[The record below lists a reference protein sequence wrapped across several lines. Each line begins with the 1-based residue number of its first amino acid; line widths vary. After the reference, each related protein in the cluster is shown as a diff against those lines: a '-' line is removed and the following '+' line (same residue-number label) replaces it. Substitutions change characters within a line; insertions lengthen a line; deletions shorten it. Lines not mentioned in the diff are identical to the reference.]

1 MTLRA
6 HLVRGVA
13 GSLGLTLSAAALALV
28 NGILLARLLG
38 AAGYG
43 VYASVIAIV
52 LLGSYTLTLGFDRL
66 IVREV
71 AALGGRG
78 DWAGVR
84 GLVQGAVQI
93 VVPVSIAA
101 ALAVAFLGWLMREQL
116 HDDVVLVL
124 WLGLVMVPLSNLLAL
139 RSAVALGLHQIVNA
153 QLPETIVRPG
163 LFAVML
169 LVALAS
175 GMSADPALA
184 MALNLL
190 ATIVAVAVGLAILSR
205 RLPAELV
212 AAPPRFETRRWL
224 AAAMP
229 FALLITVHTFVNQVD
244 VLLVAALA
252 GAEAAGLYSVA
263 ARGASLALFGA
274 AAVGVTLGPT
284 IARLWDEQD
293 LPRLRLAVTRGT
305 RGAFAFAVAAA
316 IALIAFGQQFLL
328 LFGPE
333 FVAARETLALLALAQ
348 VVDVGLGM
356 GGVLLTMTGLQSH
369 ALRAGLVAAVV
380 RVAIGVWLIPTLG
393 PNGAAIAAIASM
405 AAFNG
410 LMAIVAIRRLR
421 VDPTPLGIAMRP

>member
-13 GSLGLTLSAAALALV
+13 GSLGLTVASAALAFL

-38 AAGYG
+38 VAGYG
-43 VYASVIAIV
+43 IYASVIAVV
-52 LLGSYTLTLGFDRL
+52 LLLSYALTLGFDRL

-84 GLVQGAVQI
+84 GLIQGAARV
-93 VVPVSIAA
+93 VVPVSIVAV
-101 ALAVAFLGWLMREQL
+101 LAVAFVGWLLREQL

-124 WLGLVMVPLSNLLAL
+124 WLGLAMVPLSNVLAL
-139 RSAVALGLHQIVNA
+139 RSAVALGLHLIVNA

-163 LFAVML
+163 LFAVLL

-175 GMSADPALA
+175 GMSSDPALA

-190 ATIVAVAVGLAILSR
+190 ATIVALVVGLALLSR
-205 RLPAELV
+205 RLPAELL
-212 AAPPRFETRRWL
+212 AARPRFETRRWL
-224 AAAMP
+224 TAAVP
-229 FALLITVHTFVNQVD
+229 FALLIAVHTFVNQID

-284 IARLWDEQD
+284 VARLWDEQD

-305 RGAFAFAVAAA
+305 RGAFAFAVAVA
-316 IALIAFGQQFLL
+316 IGLIAFGQQFLL

-333 FVAARETLALLALAQ
+333 FVAARETLALLAIAQ

-356 GGVLLTMTGLQSH
+356 GGVILTMTGLQAY
-369 ALRAGLVAAVV
+369 ALRAGLVAAAL
-380 RVAIGVWLIPTLG
+380 RVGIGVWLIPTLG
-393 PNGAAIAAIASM
+393 PNGAAIAAIISM

-421 VDPTPLGIAMRP
+421 VDPTPLGMAMRT